1 MPLDEIDL
9 LLLGA
14 AEAGK
19 STLLKQMKILHQ
31 VTSDLTIEFNI
42 FTLLFIM
49 FYFWYINIIKEG
61 TTPNTS
67 LT

>member
-1 MPLDEIDL
+1 MINLTLDEIDL

-31 VTSDLTIEFNI
+31 VTKVYSIFYNI
-42 FTLLFIM
+42 IFLV
-49 FYFWYINIIKEG
+49 NIIKVG
-61 TTPNTS
+61 TITKSQPDVT
-67 LT
+67 